1 MGNNFYTK
9 WIDGTTKFRLADMD
23 PPLGELDKAVSYLKN
38 VIVHY
43 DGAVTWTPG
52 TSTLAWDNT
61 IRILYVRS
69 DGQAIQN
76 TIASGSLVVNDNE
89 FAYVD
94 LNETNNT
101 ALTMAKAAV
110 TTGTASN
117 FKAYN
122 RLVLGYRNT
131 LSDNFYPVHLKK
143 PW

>member
-1 MGNNFYTK
+1 MNTV
-9 WIDGTTKFRLADMD
+9 TSS
-23 PPLGELDKAVSYLKN
+23 LDQAVTYLKN
-38 VIVHY
+38 VIVHC
-43 DGAVTWTPG
+43 DGNIAWTPATG
-52 TSTLAWDNT
+52 TLAWDNVL
-61 IRILYVRS
+61 RILFVRS
-69 DGQAIQN
+69 DGYAIQN
-76 TIASGSLVVNDNE
+76 TVAAGSIVLSDNE

-101 ALTMAKAAV
+101 ALTVAKASV
-110 TTGTASN
+110 TTGAASN